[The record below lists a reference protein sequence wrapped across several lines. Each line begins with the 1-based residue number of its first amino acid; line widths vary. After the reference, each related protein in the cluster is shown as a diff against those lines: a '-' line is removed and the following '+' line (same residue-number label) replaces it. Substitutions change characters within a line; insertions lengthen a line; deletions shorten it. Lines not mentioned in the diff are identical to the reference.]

1 MANTLGKQ
9 LAALRK
15 EKGYTQKQVAEMLN
29 ISNKTLSSWEV
40 GNTMPDLEMLPKIA
54 DIYGVSC
61 DELLRENVEPD
72 NAYNGFD
79 NNDYQLSY
87 KEINEPQ
94 NNSDNVQTAENRVKK
109 MNAIYAVYILL
120 YIFIIPLTLTSTVF
134 VAFLIFK
141 RASTLI
147 LALAFAIVVLALYI
161 TGISLNVK
169 TFKLCDDEFLVTN
182 FKRIRYNFALSNLCI
197 ILCCFSFAL
206 MPGIMLLNGLWSFLF
221 YSPIYLSFIG
231 LVALTFIFADKKH
244 KIRKAQGEDKEIYK
258 KSLKTYRIINA
269 ISGGS
274 YCFVLIIIAIVISIL
289 CVKSNE
295 IKPYETYNTYTEA
308 IERIQSCSDMKN
320 YEIIKKD
327 FDSENSLVEL
337 YLIPKNGNVLSESD
351 VKNDFYNYNYEIK
364 GNTLILRLDY
374 LILDTPDGKVSYYV
388 ANPTMLRGGNIVANE
403 DGTYS
408 IYIDKLDS
416 GLSQF
421 FYITIGVIL
430 AFVFLSLSILCTII
444 FVAVYDS
451 KYYKTPRGVALQ
463 KTS

>member
-61 DELLRENVEPD
+61 DELLRENIEPD

-94 NNSDNVQTAENRVKK
+94 INSDNVQTAENRVKK

-134 VAFLIFK
+134 VVLIFK

-161 TGISLNVK
+161 TGISLNVN

-206 MPGIMLLNGLWSFLF
+206 MSGILLLNRLWSFLF

-388 ANPTMLRGGNIVANE
+388 ANPAMLRGGNIVANE

>member
-61 DELLRENVEPD
+61 DELLRENIEPD

-94 NNSDNVQTAENRVKK
+94 INSDNVQTAENRVKK

-134 VAFLIFK
+134 VVLIFK

-161 TGISLNVK
+161 TGISLNVN

-206 MPGIMLLNGLWSFLF
+206 MSGILLLNRLWSFLF

-374 LILDTPDGKVSYYV
+374 LIQI
-388 ANPTMLRGGNIVANE
+388 R
-403 DGTYS
+403 
-408 IYIDKLDS
+408 
-416 GLSQF
+416 F
-421 FYITIGVIL
+421 RTI
-430 AFVFLSLSILCTII
+430 SILLYNDRRHTRIRI
-444 FVAVYDS
+444 PVAEYLVHDNLRS
-451 KYYKTPRGVALQ
+451 RLRLKIL
-463 KTS
+463 

>member
-61 DELLRENVEPD
+61 DELLRENIEPY

-94 NNSDNVQTAENRVKK
+94 INSDNVQTAENRVKK

-134 VAFLIFK
+134 VVLIFK

-161 TGISLNVK
+161 TGISLNVN

-206 MPGIMLLNGLWSFLF
+206 MSGILLLNRLWSFLF

-388 ANPTMLRGGNIVANE
+388 ANPAMLRGGNIVANE

>member
-72 NAYNGFD
+72 NAFNGFD

-94 NNSDNVQTAENRVKK
+94 NNSDDVQTAVNRVKK

-134 VAFLIFK
+134 VALIFK
-141 RASTLI
+141 HASTLL

-206 MPGIMLLNGLWSFLF
+206 MSGIMPLNRLWSFLF

-244 KIRKAQGEDKEIYK
+244 KIRKAQGEDKEICK

-308 IERIQSCSDMKN
+308 IERIQSCSDMNN

-408 IYIDKLDS
+408 IYFDRLDS

-451 KYYKTPRGVALQ
+451 KYYKTPRGVGLQ